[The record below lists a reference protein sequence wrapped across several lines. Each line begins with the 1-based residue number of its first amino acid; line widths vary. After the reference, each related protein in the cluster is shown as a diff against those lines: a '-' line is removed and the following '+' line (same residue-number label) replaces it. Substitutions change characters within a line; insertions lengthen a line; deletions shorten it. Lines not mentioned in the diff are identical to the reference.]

1 MRRCACPRGAR
12 RHPVVIGLLRGAA
25 CLACALVSL
34 ILAPRCTCVCP
45 SRLCFVFSP
54 HPSPPSPLHCSR
66 CSCDSAPASRDHHAL
81 CVRVLPMGEGG
92 YMGRGSKE
100 CQRCSAALE
109 RMLWVCSSGGG
120 ICPGCNQPV
129 LRPREPQGPCG
140 LEEDDCGKAKTY
152 DKKREEKKEGEE
164 RGEGK
169 KREKRDKHLLY
180 YVCVNTYFLFYTIC
194 GFPSIFNPL
203 SIAIALSPCRRPLKG
218 PCGTRGRKTG
228 RLLARMSTQDE
239 AEQSGI

>member
-1 MRRCACPRGAR
+1 M
-12 RHPVVIGLLRGAA
+12 H
-25 CLACALVSL
+25 
-34 ILAPRCTCVCP
+34 
-45 SRLCFVFSP
+45 
-54 HPSPPSPLHCSR
+54 
-66 CSCDSAPASRDHHAL
+66 
-81 CVRVLPMGEGG
+81 
-92 YMGRGSKE
+92 KE

-169 KREKRDKHLLY
+169 NREKRDKQLLY
-180 YVCVNTYFLFYTIC
+180 YVCGIHISCSILSVVSPPSSILFSS
-194 GFPSIFNPL
+194 PSPFH
-203 SIAIALSPCRRPLKG
+203 
-218 PCGTRGRKTG
+218 
-228 RLLARMSTQDE
+228 LAVDP
-239 AEQSGI
+239 